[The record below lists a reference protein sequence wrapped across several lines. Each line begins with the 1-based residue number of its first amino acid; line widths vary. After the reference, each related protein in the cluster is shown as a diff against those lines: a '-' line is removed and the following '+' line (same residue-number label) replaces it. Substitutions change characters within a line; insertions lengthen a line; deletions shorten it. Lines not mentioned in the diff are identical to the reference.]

1 MKAHPI
7 VHVEIPASD
16 LKAATQ
22 FYSDVFGWEFDHS
35 MDYYPMFKAEGG
47 PGGGFVQHG
56 DVSHTV
62 GVPLLFLGTDDIE
75 AKLAEIEAHGGKTL
89 MPKTS
94 IGENAEHGW
103 WAVFTDPVGNRFALY
118 TSPQQVS

>member
-1 MKAHPI
+1 MKPHPI
-7 VHVEIPASD
+7 VHVEIPATD
-16 LKAATQ
+16 LKEAAE

-35 MDYYPMFKAEGG
+35 MDFYPMFRAEGG
-47 PGGGFVQHG
+47 PGGGFVHLG

-62 GVPLLFLGTDDIE
+62 GFPLLFLGTEDIE
-75 AKLAEIEAHGGKTL
+75 AKLAEIEARGGKTL
-89 MPKTS
+89 MPKAA

-103 WAVFTDPVGNRFALY
+103 WAVFSDPVGNRLALY